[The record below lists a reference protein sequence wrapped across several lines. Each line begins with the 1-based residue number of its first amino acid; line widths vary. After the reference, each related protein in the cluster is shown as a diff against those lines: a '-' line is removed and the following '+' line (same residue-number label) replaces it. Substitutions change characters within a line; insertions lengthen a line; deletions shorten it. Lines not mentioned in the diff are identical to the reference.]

1 MQGSNSEVQLTTD
14 EIALGLTATFNGVK
28 AGIKNLIHTVA
39 HPVDTVIYPISK
51 LVYDA
56 TIIAAAQCP
65 TSLADYVIIK
75 QLINKNPQL
84 YIDATNSMKNR
95 INNIK
100 QMGIDINQAPFDKK
114 IEILMSATTT
124 VWVPGQVLRGI
135 KAISNL
141 NTFGVANPPK
151 FHNQIWD
158 DIPSTK
164 ADIKY
169 YSLDD
174 VKNIKGHK
182 ALMFAFTAD
191 RELLISDIYAAKP
204 VIRPARSYNGGE
216 PLIDIHILH
225 HDLAQLKP
233 VYAVGD
239 ILAKDGKIVEI
250 NNSSGHYLPQGE
262 HLAQTI
268 ENAFIKNGFKEAK
281 GKFHDMAEELGWD
294 TKPTTS
300 KDKIK
305 GSLTPG
311 VVLSTAEKKEGKNKN
326 RITNLKENEDG
337 IPGKIVDEDALD
349 SNDIPHDYM
358 PCAANF
364 NLEDVSE
371 FTTKAS
377 TARES
382 QKKIVQLLQEQ
393 SFDNISPQARV
404 NLINLSRP
412 IQEFGMLGLK
422 VSQLALMTGGHARTW
437 RGVNNACQGAL
448 ELGFGLSAIA
458 SSSSYLSLAACTG
471 YLGVAIGAIGLA
483 ISIFGD
489 NDDNDGMQAVMAGI
503 NQINQG
509 INTIISILQEIHKT
523 LVEGFQRL
531 EEILI
536 CGVLT
541 KLDQINSKLDRLER
555 ITTFSFKELHTKDL
569 VGIVDTVKK
578 EICGEHLLSDQKK
591 SKYLAKLSTWL
602 DCHSRAQ
609 IQTFTLRGSN
619 NNGDLAKIVEVLSD
633 PEITISTILP
643 LFLTEL
649 VFLVP
654 DLQSV
659 IGSELIN
666 LPNLDVFLAVCNTY
680 MLIYSRSGYSNNLV
694 NNNVLIRSK
703 EMVNKIISITDKLR
717 YYEYKN
723 AIRLPDIL
731 CRQYDYFR
739 LQVGFAIVKCKEEYS
754 KFNYPSNTPLKQCLK
769 NGINSEKLLN
779 LLDEMELRRVVLI
792 KLDQL
797 IVLSPGSL
805 AEKKL
810 SKLESKAEILESPI
824 CEFGCT
830 DGPWSTYAQEGKL
843 PEFKR
848 GLEMG
853 TDPNMEN
860 IWGAAIHQI
869 TKYAKRTSGLSIFK
883 YHENTMLH
891 LLFKYPDLRMH
902 TPTKYDLNDTWG
914 ASSTPILHALNQAQ
928 FGMGVLFCANGLDII
943 GRAGNGEN
951 GWGSFHGSH
960 LGNCVKW
967 ANQGDTNCV
976 ITVRFVAAMNNEKHV
991 FNKKDLREA
1000 YKYYKLVESGFV
1012 DINCSNINPDCVLLL
1027 CCILGDL
1034 LPFQLIQSPKTI
1046 EKIQLNAL
1054 IPDIGLTYLM
1064 VACIFNQQTIAKY
1077 LENLGAGKHITS
1089 DLKLKSN
1096 NITCFDLAFM
1106 HGSWLTAHMREGI
1119 DTTLED
1125 KNKVKEMINKHFLG
1139 VWNSEYC
1146 QAPLWQI
1153 KSDSKPKGLVGSS
1166 IRNYVTKD
1174 NLIDVVSRI
1183 DKCLEKKIELKA
1195 TNSDHVKI
1203 LGNCKLFAKLLL
1215 EFSSKSSVNPELVN
1229 SAYEELNKLLKLQS
1243 PKLTEL
1249 ANAFNILDAILK
1261 LDPNYKLGPNV
1272 EKLIKEI
1279 DIVLK

>member
-1 MQGSNSEVQLTTD
+1 MQDSISNTEQLTAD
-14 EIALGLTATFNGVK
+14 EITLGLTATFNGVK
-28 AGIKNLIHTVA
+28 AGIKNIIHTVA
-39 HPVDTVIYPISK
+39 HPIDTIIYPVSK

-65 TSLADYVIIK
+65 TSSADYLIIK

-100 QMGIDINQAPFDKK
+100 QMGLDINQAPFDKK
-114 IEILMSATTT
+114 IEILMSTMTT

-135 KAISNL
+135 KVISNL
-141 NTFGVANPPK
+141 NTFGIANPPK

-174 VKNIKGHK
+174 IKNIKGYK

-250 NNSSGHYLPQGE
+250 SNSSGHYLPQGE

-281 GKFHDMAEELGWD
+281 GKFRDMAEELGWD

-305 GSLTPG
+305 GSLKPG
-311 VVLSTAEKKEGKNKN
+311 VVLVTGKNESKDKD
-326 RITNLKENEDG
+326 RVTNLKENEDG
-337 IPGKIVDEDALD
+337 IPTKILDEDILD
-349 SNDIPHDYM
+349 SNNIPYDHI
-358 PCAANF
+358 PCSANF
-364 NLEDVSE
+364 NLEGVPE
-371 FTTKAS
+371 FTNKANN
-377 TARES
+377 AKVS
-382 QKKIVQLLQEQ
+382 QSRIVELLQEE

-471 YLGVAIGAIGLA
+471 YVGVAIGAMGFA
-483 ISIFGD
+483 MSIFGD
-489 NDDNDGMQAVMAGI
+489 DDSQDDAMQAIMAGI

-509 INTIISILQEIHKT
+509 INTIINILQDIHKT

-541 KLDQINSKLDRLER
+541 KLNQINSKLDRLER
-555 ITTFSFKELHTKDL
+555 ITTFSFKELHTKEL
-569 VGIVDTVKK
+569 VDIIDIIKK
-578 EICGEHLLSDQKK
+578 EICGEYTLSDSKK
-591 SKYLAKLSTWL
+591 SKYLLKLSTWL

-609 IQTFTLRGSN
+609 IQTFSLRGS
-619 NNGDLAKIVEVLSD
+619 NNGDLAKIVEILSD
-633 PEITISTILP
+633 PEITVNTMLP

-649 VFLVP
+649 ISLVP
-654 DLQSV
+654 DLNSV
-659 IGSELIN
+659 IGKDLVN
-666 LPNLDVFLAVCNTY
+666 LPNLDVFLAVCDTY
-680 MLIYSRSGYSNNLV
+680 LLVSNRPGYSGNLI
-694 NNNVLIRSK
+694 NNNILVRSK
-703 EMVNKIISITDKLR
+703 DIISKIIDIINKLHN
-717 YYEYKN
+717 YKYKN
-723 AIRLPDIL
+723 VVRLPDIL
-731 CRQYDYFR
+731 FRQYDYYR
-739 LQVGFAIVKCKEEYS
+739 LQVGFAIVKCRGEYS
-754 KFNYPSNTPLKQCLK
+754 KLNPPPNTSLKSCLK
-769 NGINSEKLLN
+769 SGNNSENLLN
-779 LLDEMELRRVVLI
+779 LLDEMELRRVILI
-792 KLDQL
+792 KLDQF
-797 IVLSPGSL
+797 ITFTQGSID
-805 AEKKL
+805 KDKL
-810 SKLESKAEILESPI
+810 NKLESKTEILNNPI
-824 CEFGCT
+824 SDFGCV

-843 PEFKR
+843 FEFKR

-928 FGMGVLFCANGLDII
+928 FGMGVLFCANGFDIS

-951 GWGSFHGSH
+951 GWGNFHGSH

-1000 YKYYKLVESGFV
+1000 YKYYKLVESGFF
-1012 DINCSNINPDCVLLL
+1012 DIDYNNISLECVLLL

-1034 LPFQLIQSPKTI
+1034 LPFQLLQSPKTI
-1046 EKIQLNAL
+1046 EKLQLNAL

-1064 VACIFNQQTIAKY
+1064 LACIFNQQTVATY
-1077 LENLGAGKHITS
+1077 LEKSGAGKHITS
-1089 DLKLKSN
+1089 DLKLKSK

-1106 HGSWLTAHMREGI
+1106 NGSWLTAHMRGGI
-1119 DTTLED
+1119 NTSLED
-1125 KNKVKEMINKHFLG
+1125 KNKVQEMINKHFLG
-1139 VWNSEYC
+1139 VWTSEYC

-1153 KSDSKPKGLVGSS
+1153 KSDSKPKGLISSS
-1166 IRNYVTKD
+1166 IKNYVTKD

-1183 DKCLEKKIELKA
+1183 DKCLEKKIELKN
-1195 TNSDHVKI
+1195 TNSDYVKI

-1229 SAYEELNKLLKLQS
+1229 SAYEELSKLLKLQS
-1243 PKLTEL
+1243 PKLFEL

-1261 LDPNYKLGPNV
+1261 LDPNYRLGPNV

-1279 DIVLK
+1279 DIVLN